1 MIVGVILN
9 MLCIT
14 KDISMSFFGDILQL
28 TVKALGCIG
37 LQAPELLLIVSIR
50 LEAVTT
56 ASMLR
61 VEEEFRTEQCYQCL
75 LSEIAGLVRLKLD
88 ICIRELLDQGR
99 SNDIRV
105 EVKTGMIESVGKSLP
120 PWIGGL
126 NSQII
131 AKSLPSSLRIAHA
144 DISKEHSLVIIFHI
158 SHSLQLA
165 DPSVWLIRPLPLFD
179 QVFKQ
184 VHELGN
190 VEREGADVENGTTLG
205 RFICCALG
213 LLQAEHAR

>member
-1 MIVGVILN
+1 
-9 MLCIT
+9 
-14 KDISMSFFGDILQL
+14 MSFFGDILQL

-56 ASMLR
+56 ASILR

-105 EVKTGMIESVGKSLP
+105 EVKTGSAAGIECF
-120 PWIGGL
+120 
-126 NSQII
+126 
-131 AKSLPSSLRIAHA
+131 R
-144 DISKEHSLVIIFHI
+144 
-158 SHSLQLA
+158 
-165 DPSVWLIRPLPLFD
+165 
-179 QVFKQ
+179 
-184 VHELGN
+184 
-190 VEREGADVENGTTLG
+190 
-205 RFICCALG
+205 
-213 LLQAEHAR
+213 